1 MTFPEGS
8 VVKNPPELQKTQVWF
23 LGWED
28 TLEEEMATHSSILA
42 MIIPWI
48 EQPGGLQSMEL
59 QRLRQ
64 NWVTKHACMHLIYT
78 DILSSSPSVFFS
90 FICNSVMYPF
100 SLSSL
105 TWSSKLLT
113 FLISFVLNSIMIL
126 YAQDWVEPICWPTV
140 LLQDFV

>member
-1 MTFPEGS
+1 MTLQSMTFPDGS
-8 VVKNPPELQKTQVWF
+8 VVKNPPAMQKTQVWF

-48 EQPGGLQSMEL
+48 EQPWGLQSMGL

-64 NWVTKHACMHLIYT
+64 NWVTKH

-90 FICNSVMYPF
+90 FICNSVMYPY

-105 TWSSKLLT
+105 TWSSKLIT
-113 FLISFVLNSIMIL
+113 FLISFVLNSIVIL
-126 YAQDWVEPICWPTV
+126 YVQDWIEPICWPTV